1 MTRLTRHDPREG
13 SMKRTW
19 TGRLIKNALALMI
32 SSGGTA
38 ILGVAFWGV
47 AAHLASPSAIGRTS
61 AEIAAMVLLANL
73 AQLSFGSIFE
83 RFLPVAGKQ
92 TRSFVS
98 RAYLMCVTFALVAA
112 VIYVSTGLAHRF
124 LPPSIEWRATFVV
137 AVVMW
142 TLFILQ
148 DSALIGLRATKW
160 VPVENI
166 LFAVAKLAL
175 LPVFIAASKSQ
186 GVFLAW
192 SAPVALTIVGVTWY
206 LFGSRIPN
214 HEATVVTA
222 ESLPTTRE
230 LIVLAGAQYA
240 TIVFSV
246 ITPAVVSLFVIQ
258 RLGPVANAHYYVPSL
273 IAGGLTM
280 LVLSISRSFLVEAS
294 HEPHAVHHHAKV
306 ALRAMTVIVVPGV
319 IVGIVFAPQILQ
331 VFGTSYSHHGT
342 TLLRMLLLAQ
352 PGYSVTIFYTAFVW
366 LDKRVWW
373 MALRGLISMIIYFIV
388 LFSFI
393 GHYGIFAI
401 GIAAVVSSGLQ
412 GIFFLPIAISRYRR
426 AAEQD
431 RRSMDPESSTEPE
444 TESESRPET

>member
-1 MTRLTRHDPREG
+1 MTRLKRHDPREG

-19 TGRLIKNALALMI
+19 TGRLIKNAVALMI

-38 ILGVAFWGV
+38 LIGVAFWGV

-92 TRSFVS
+92 TRSFVT

-112 VIYVSTGLAHRF
+112 VIYVSTGFAHRF
-124 LPPSIEWRATFVV
+124 LPSSIAWRATFVV

-175 LPVFIAASKSQ
+175 LPLLIAASKSQ

-192 SAPVALTIVGVTWY
+192 SAPVSLAIVGVTWY
-206 LFGSRIPN
+206 LFGTRIPN
-214 HEATVVTA
+214 HEATVVAA

-240 TIVFSV
+240 TILFSV
-246 ITPAVVSLFVIQ
+246 FTPAIVSLVVIQ
-258 RLGPVANAHYYVPSL
+258 RLGAVANAYYYVPSL
-273 IAGGLTM
+273 IASGLTM
-280 LVLSISRSFLVEAS
+280 FVLSISRSFLVEAS
-294 HEPHAVHHHAKV
+294 HEPHFVRHHAKV
-306 ALRAMTVIVVPGV
+306 TIRAMIVIVVPSVIAGV
-319 IVGIVFAPQILQ
+319 AFAPQILQ
-331 VFGTSYSHHGT
+331 IFGTSYSHHGT
-342 TLLRMLLLAQ
+342 TLLRMLLLAL
-352 PGYSVTIFYTAFVW
+352 PGSSVTIFYTAFAW

-373 MALRGLISMIIYFIV
+373 MALRGLFSVIIYFVV
-388 LFSFI
+388 LFAFI
-393 GHYGIFAI
+393 GHYGILAI
-401 GIAAVVSSGLQ
+401 GIASLVSSGIQ
-412 GIFFLPIAISRYRR
+412 GTFFLPVAIVRYRR
-426 AAEQD
+426 TVDLD
-431 RRSMDPESSTEPE
+431 RAPMSVDPSSAPEPE
-444 TESESRPET
+444 VY

>member
-19 TGRLIKNALALMI
+19 TGRLIKNAVALMI

-38 ILGVAFWGV
+38 LIGVAFWGV
-47 AAHLASPSAIGRTS
+47 AAHLVPPSAIGRTS

-92 TRSFVS
+92 TRSFVT
-98 RAYLMCVTFALVAA
+98 RAYVMCVTFALVAA
-112 VIYVSTGLAHRF
+112 VIYVSTGNANRF
-124 LPPSIEWRATFVV
+124 LPSSIAWHATFVA

-192 SAPVALTIVGVTWY
+192 SAPVALVIVGVTWY
-206 LFGSRIPN
+206 LFGTRIPD

-240 TIVFSV
+240 TILFSV
-246 ITPAVVSLFVIQ
+246 FTPATRCRSECSLLRSVAHRQ
-258 RLGPVANAHYYVPSL
+258 RPHYV
-273 IAGGLTM
+273 
-280 LVLSISRSFLVEAS
+280 
-294 HEPHAVHHHAKV
+294 
-306 ALRAMTVIVVPGV
+306 RAQHQPIVPG
-319 IVGIVFAPQILQ
+319 
-331 VFGTSYSHHGT
+331 
-342 TLLRMLLLAQ
+342 
-352 PGYSVTIFYTAFVW
+352 
-366 LDKRVWW
+366 
-373 MALRGLISMIIYFIV
+373 RGV
-388 LFSFI
+388 
-393 GHYGIFAI
+393 A
-401 GIAAVVSSGLQ
+401 
-412 GIFFLPIAISRYRR
+412 
-426 AAEQD
+426 
-431 RRSMDPESSTEPE
+431 
-444 TESESRPET
+444 